1 MIQPD
6 TVNGDILVYI
16 YYIYMYGEYVF
27 AMNGIDV
34 LSG

>member
-1 MIQPD
+1 MV
-6 TVNGDILVYI
+6 TYWYI
-16 YYIYMYGEYVF
+16 YIISIYIYMYGEYVF